1 MKLKIFILAL
11 TFSLFQTAFGQE
23 TAVTDQNQQQGYLIG
38 PGDVITGKVM
48 TDSEFDFTSTVDE
61 DGKIQVSFSEE
72 RILAKCRTEKE
83 VTADVKQL
91 LSKYLKNP
99 QISVR
104 VTERR
109 APMVIVSGEV
119 EKPGPIELKR
129 RNTRLLDIVTF
140 SGGPTEDASGMIQVF
155 RTQTPLC
162 EYKDE
167 NEIWAGKTVD
177 EVPHRMY
184 SLRSVMQG
192 STEANPIILP
202 GDVIVLQKASPVYIT
217 GEVRQPTGVYIKE
230 DGLSLIQAI
239 GMIGGVNRE
248 AEKKNIR
255 IYRLQPG
262 SKERNVITVN
272 YALIKKGEQKDVML
286 EPYDIVEVDK
296 EKPSVL
302 QSIMKIALGTGQ
314 TIISSGASSL
324 TYRVL
329 Y

>member
-11 TFSLFQTAFGQE
+11 TLGLFPTAFGQE
-23 TAVTDQNQQQGYLIG
+23 TAATNQIQQGYLIG

-48 TDSEFDFTSTVDE
+48 TDSEFDFVSTVDE
-61 DGKIQVSFSEE
+61 DGKIQVGFSEE
-72 RILAKCRTEKE
+72 RILAKCRTERE
-83 VTADVKQL
+83 VTADVKKL

-140 SGGPTEDASGMIQVF
+140 SGGPTDDASGMIQVF
-155 RTQTPLC
+155 RTQSPLC

-167 NEIWAGKTVD
+167 NDIWAGKIVD

-184 SLRSVMQG
+184 SLSRVMQG
-192 STEANPIILP
+192 SNEANPIILP
-202 GDVIVLQKASPVYIT
+202 GDVVIMQKASPVYIT
-217 GEVRQPTGVYIKE
+217 GEVRQPTGLYIKE
-230 DGLSLIQAI
+230 EGLSLTQAI
-239 GMIGGVNRE
+239 AMIGGVNRE
-248 AEKKNIR
+248 AEKKDIK
-255 IYRLQPG
+255 IYRLQAN
-262 SKERNVITVN
+262 SKERSIITAN
-272 YALIKKGEQKDVML
+272 YKLIKKGEQKDIML

-302 QSIMKIALGTGQ
+302 QQFMKIALGTGQ
-314 TIISSGASSL
+314 TLITSGVSSIG
-324 TYRVL
+324 YRVL